1 MKNESIE
8 ELTDQLQQLLIHNH
22 NEEQKLIS
30 KINRIK
36 ENNGT
41 EKHRTNKVAPLEV
54 SEQVTYSTNGTRR
67 HSNHGI
73 IVRLTKHRVVIRD
86 TNGKEIYRAAPNVH
100 RT

>member
-41 EKHRTNKVAPLEV
+41 EKT
-54 SEQVTYSTNGTRR
+54 
-67 HSNHGI
+67 
-73 IVRLTKHRVVIRD
+73 
-86 TNGKEIYRAAPNVH
+86 
-100 RT
+100 